1 MLLQKTALLLA
12 FATVPA
18 LAAAPLKMIFA
29 KGETLKYKVI
39 VASTETNS
47 FKGDT
52 AEIKLTGSQVMTMKV
67 SAVSGGVATMSVG
80 YTGATATATAT
91 SLPPEMKK
99 DKAKIEQAAANALKA
114 ALSGGARSQKV
125 KSNGSATYSIKA
137 GEGQTLTIEGG
148 AFMMLV
154 LPAGEPVLNK
164 PYTVNIRQ
172 PMPGAPALP
181 CTFKWVGNV
190 TKNGK
195 ALRKIMVT
203 MKQSK
208 SDKQGELSISISE
221 SASGYVLFDAGRG
234 KVMEGVVDRTAKQT
248 VKHATQ
254 GTQTKNQVSK
264 QSFVK
269 I

>member
-1 MLLQKTALLLA
+1 MLLRKAPLLLA
-12 FATVPA
+12 LAFVPA
-18 LAAAPLKMIFA
+18 IAAAPLRLIFT
-29 KGETLKYKVI
+29 KGETLKYRVTI
-39 VASTETNS
+39 SSTETNS

-52 AEIKLTGSQVMTMKV
+52 AEIKLTGSHVMTMKV
-67 SAVSGGVATMSVG
+67 SAISGGVATMSVSNS
-80 YTGATATATAT
+80 GATASATAT
-91 SLPPEMKK
+91 SLPPELKK

-114 ALSGGARSQKV
+114 ALTSGARSQKV
-125 KSNGSATYSIKA
+125 KSNGSATYNINA

-195 ALRKIMVT
+195 PLRKIIVS

-208 SDKQGELSISISE
+208 SDKQGEITVSMSE
-221 SASGYVLFDAGRG
+221 TATGHVLFDAGRG
-234 KVMEGVVDRTAKQT
+234 KVIEGVIDRTAKQT

-254 GTQTKNQVSK
+254 GTQTKNQTSK

-269 I
+269 F

>member
-1 MLLQKTALLLA
+1 MLLRKTALLLA
-12 FATVPA
+12 FASLPA
-18 LAAAPLKMIFA
+18 LAVAPLKMIFA
-29 KGETLKYKVI
+29 KSETLKYRVNI
-39 VASTETNS
+39 SSTEANS

-80 YTGATATATAT
+80 YSGATASATAT
-91 SLPPEMKK
+91 SLPPEVKK
-99 DKAKIEQAAANALKA
+99 DKAKIEQAAAKALKA
-114 ALSGGARSQKV
+114 ALTAGARSQKV
-125 KSNGSATYSIKA
+125 KANGSATYSIKA

-164 PYTVNIRQ
+164 PYIVKIRQ
-172 PMPGAPALP
+172 PIPGAPALP
-181 CTFKWVGNV
+181 CTFKWAGNV
-190 TKNGK
+190 IKNGRP
-195 ALRKIMVT
+195 LRKIMVT

-208 SDKQGELSISISE
+208 SNKQGELTVSMSE
-221 SASGYVLFDAGRG
+221 TASGYVLFDAGRG
-234 KVMEGVVDRTAKQT
+234 KVMEGVIERTAKQT

-254 GTQTKNQVSK
+254 GTQTKNQTSK